1 MLSKRYLSNNA
12 WALTERAVRLLITFF
27 VGSYLVRYL
36 GPSDYGKLSFVQG
49 VMSIVWVV
57 AALGL
62 DNLLT
67 IKLARF
73 PRNAVRLTGSV
84 FLIKSI
90 AQWVVLGG
98 LYAYLAISGLESS
111 LKEYV
116 LILSLGVFIQ
126 GTNVVVSVLQSNN
139 EFKRL
144 SLLQFMQNAVSTL
157 LKVVFIYWAFPL
169 VAFVL
174 VLLIDFLIYHVGL
187 YVIGKQRGI
196 AFMAGASKNICL
208 RLLRDCFPLFLA
220 SVTYVLFIRVD
231 QLMVQAIVGDAELG
245 QYSAALRLIDVW
257 YVLPVVFCTTIVPT
271 LVSARRDDPARYA
284 KLVRQLYG
292 GLAWLGS
299 FIAILMLFFG
309 EEIIQLLYGARYA
322 GSLEVVWVLALTLPL
337 SFMGFVLD
345 SVLQVS
351 GLNKQLFCRLVFSLL
366 LLVGLNSLLL
376 PKIGVVGAAY
386 ALLASLALLHFG
398 YDLVVKSLRDQVWL
412 KLAGIGLRF

>member
-1 MLSKRYLSNNA
+1 MLSKRYLTNNA
-12 WALTERAVRLLITFF
+12 WALAERAVRLLITFF

-73 PRNAVRLTGSV
+73 PKNAVKLAGSV
-84 FLIKSI
+84 FLIKTI
-90 AQWVVLGG
+90 AQWLVLGG
-98 LYAYLAISGLESS
+98 LYVYLAVSGLESS

-116 LILSLGVFIQ
+116 FILSLGVFIQ

-144 SLLQFMQNAVSTL
+144 SLLQFVQNLVSTL
-157 LKVVFIYWAFPL
+157 LKVAFIYWALPL
-169 VAFVL
+169 VAFVY

-187 YVIGKQRGI
+187 YAIGKQKGMC
-196 AFMAGASKNICL
+196 FMAGASRKLCL
-208 RLLRDCFPLFLA
+208 QLLRDCTPLMLA

-231 QLMVQAIVGDAELG
+231 QLMVQAFVGDAALG

-257 YVLPVVFCTTIVPT
+257 YVLPVVFCTTIVPS
-271 LVSARRDDPARYA
+271 LVGARRDDPVLYA
-284 KLVRQLYG
+284 KLVRRLYG
-292 GLAWLGS
+292 GLAWLGI
-299 FIAILMLFFG
+299 FIAIFMLYFG
-309 EEIIQLLYGARYA
+309 EQIIYLLYGARYS

-337 SFMGFVLD
+337 SFMGFALD
-345 SVLQVS
+345 NVLQVS
-351 GLNKQLFCRLVFSLL
+351 GLNKQLFYRLVFSLC
-366 LLVGLNSLLL
+366 LLVGLNGLLL
-376 PKIGVVGAAY
+376 PRIGVSGAAY
-386 ALLASLALLHFG
+386 ALLASLVLLHFG
-398 YDLVVKSLRDQVWL
+398 YDLMVKSLRAQVL
-412 KLAGIGLRF
+412 FKLAGISLRF

>member
-12 WALTERAVRLLITFF
+12 WAFAERAARLLVTFF

-73 PRNAVRLTGSV
+73 PKSAVRLSGSV
-84 FLIKSI
+84 FLIKTI
-90 AQWVVLGG
+90 AQWVVLAG
-98 LYAYLAISGLESS
+98 LYAYLAVSGLESS

-116 LILSLGVFIQ
+116 FILSLGVFIQ
-126 GTNVVVSVLQSNN
+126 GTNVVVSVLQAND

-144 SLLQFMQNAVSTL
+144 SLLQFVQNLISTV
-157 LKVVFIYWAFPL
+157 LKVGFIYWSLPL
-169 VAFVL
+169 VAFVY

-187 YVIGKQRGI
+187 YAIGKQRGMD
-196 AFMAGASKNICL
+196 FMAGANRKLCL
-208 RLLRDCFPLFLA
+208 RLLRDCAPLFLA

-231 QLMVQAIVGDAELG
+231 QLMVQAFVGDAALG

-257 YVLPVVFCTTIVPT
+257 YVLPVVFCTTIVPS
-271 LVSARRDDPARYA
+271 LVGARRDDPVLYA
-284 KLVRQLYG
+284 KLVRRLYG
-292 GLAWLGS
+292 GLAWLGV
-299 FIAILMLFFG
+299 FIAIFMLYFG
-309 EEIIQLLYGARYA
+309 EQIIYLLYGARYS

-337 SFMGFVLD
+337 SFMGFALD
-345 SVLQVS
+345 NVLQVS
-351 GLNKQLFCRLVFSLL
+351 GLNKQMFYRLVFSLC
-366 LLVGLNSLLL
+366 LLVALNGLLL
-376 PKIGVVGAAY
+376 PRIGVLGAAY
-386 ALLASLALLHFG
+386 ALLASLVLLHFG
-398 YDLVVKSLRDQVWL
+398 YDLMVKSLRAQVL
-412 KLAGIGLRF
+412 FKLAGIGLRF